1 MRRSR
6 FSIEKPCRAFRR
18 VGPAGALAGFRLE
31 RRFMLR
37 SSFRGAS
44 GSHRPTG
51 TSQQNR
57 TAASLCRQTHLRISS
72 RLKRA
77 AAEKTKTL
85 LAEGRGVDQQQL
97 AGLLKERFDE
107 RLGDDEA
114 LRAIY
119 ERLAKRHRRKYAPG
133 SLCELEMIEWC
144 FRGKKAISVHVLS
157 DEWLGRKLDAR
168 ELKLAGAE
176 SGQSLEGETFL
187 IEKGDYSL
195 TEHGRKVRSVK
206 AWIKFQL
213 LVMRG
218 CRKPWIKKQR
228 NDTNLPILHP
238 LEYVQR
244 IFFARM
250 EWDGKL
256 IEAIYFNLKS
266 RRVFFRFAPSSTES
280 SDEPDSM

>member
-1 MRRSR
+1 
-6 FSIEKPCRAFRR
+6 
-18 VGPAGALAGFRLE
+18 
-31 RRFMLR
+31 
-37 SSFRGAS
+37 
-44 GSHRPTG
+44 
-51 TSQQNR
+51 
-57 TAASLCRQTHLRISS
+57 
-72 RLKRA
+72 LKRA
-77 AAEKTKTL
+77 VARITKTL
-85 LAEGRGVDQQQL
+85 FVRERTVDQQER
-97 AGLLKERFDE
+97 AKLLRERLDE
-107 RLGDDEA
+107 RLGGDES
-114 LRAIY
+114 LWAIY
-119 ERLAKRHRRKYAPG
+119 ERLAKRQRQEYAPG
-133 SLCELEMIEWC
+133 SLCELELIEEC
-144 FRGKKAISVHVLS
+144 FKGKKAISVHVLS

-176 SGQSLEGETFL
+176 SGQSLEGETYL
-187 IEKGDYSL
+187 IEKGDYSPP
-195 TEHGRKVRSVK
+195 EHGREVRSVK

-228 NDTNLPILHP
+228 NDTNLPILHR

-256 IEAIYFNLKS
+256 IEAIYFNLKT